1 MDANWLLVTDV
12 AQCINMVRG
21 HKGWFTKREA
31 GVEAAIAS
39 LTANPCDVNIQA
51 VRTAYQALEDK
62 INGMRRSRNWE
73 IDRTHQQQPPGTPSQ
88 QQLQPQPHQPRK
100 LQTPEWASRSK
111 TP

>member
-39 LTANPCDVNIQA
+39 LTANPCEVNIQA
-51 VRTAYQALEDK
+51 VKTAYQALEDK
-62 INGMRRSRNWE
+62 ICFTFREPALVPADHVDALGDVSHEEPISVHVCRCRCIALLE
-73 IDRTHQQQPPGTPSQ
+73 VLYRT
-88 QQLQPQPHQPRK
+88 L
-100 LQTPEWASRSK
+100 
-111 TP
+111 